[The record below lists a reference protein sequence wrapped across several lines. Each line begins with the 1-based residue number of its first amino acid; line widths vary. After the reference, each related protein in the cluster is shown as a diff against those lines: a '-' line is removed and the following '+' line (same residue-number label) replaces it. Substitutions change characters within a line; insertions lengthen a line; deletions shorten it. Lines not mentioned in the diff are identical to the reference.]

1 MIKDKFQ
8 LVRDYLIKKYKII
21 LPGGVILAVA
31 VTVSIALAASGDRK
45 IEDIVPS
52 DIATQESIASTVEE
66 VPLTENGDDAIRELI
81 LTFYNA
87 QAVGDLDTIK
97 ALCDEVSELDLLSFQ
112 EKANYIEYFPEI
124 VIYTKKGM
132 NEGESIVY
140 VYYKMTFVNHDEEFP
155 GYTSYYVCT
164 AEDGS
169 LYIKRSNFSDELN
182 EYISTICVQDDVVE
196 FNNRITAEYDDFF
209 KEHPDLEGYA
219 EEVMA
224 QVNMNVGVK
233 WSKMQEEAA
242 AREAANAAGNDAD
255 EPEVVDGPIASEE
268 EAVYAYALDTVNVR
282 VSDSEKA
289 DKLGKAA
296 KGSKWQVLEERV
308 NGWTKID
315 YEGQDGY
322 IRSDFLRVQEN
333 ASGQTTIGEVKAKT
347 NINVRAAASET
358 AEKLGVLAGGDTA
371 ELIADEGDW
380 CKIKY
385 SGKVGYVKGEYV
397 ER

>member
-8 LVRDYLIKKYKII
+8 LVRDYLIKNYKII
-21 LPGGVILAVA
+21 LPVGVILAVA

-209 KEHPDLEGYA
+209 KENPDLEGYA

-242 AREAANAAGNDAD
+242 AQKAADAAGNDAD

-289 DKLGKAA
+289 DKLG
-296 KGSKWQVLEERV
+296 
-308 NGWTKID
+308 
-315 YEGQDGY
+315 
-322 IRSDFLRVQEN
+322 
-333 ASGQTTIGEVKAKT
+333 
-347 NINVRAAASET
+347 
-358 AEKLGVLAGGDTA
+358 
-371 ELIADEGDW
+371 
-380 CKIKY
+380 
-385 SGKVGYVKGEYV
+385 
-397 ER
+397 

>member
-21 LPGGVILAVA
+21 LPVGVILAVA

-155 GYTSYYVCT
+155 GYTSYYICT

>member
-1 MIKDKFQ
+1 MFKDKIQ
-8 LVRDYLIKKYKII
+8 LAQDYLKKNYKII
-21 LPGGVILAVA
+21 FPIVIVLAVA
-31 VTVSIALAASGDRK
+31 VTVCIALGASGNRR
-45 IEDIVPS
+45 IGDIVPS
-52 DIATQESIASTVEE
+52 DVASQESVIPSVEE
-66 VPLTENGDDAIRELI
+66 IPLTENGDDAIRELI
-81 LTFYNA
+81 FTFYNA
-87 QAVGDLDTIK
+87 QATGDLDTIK
-97 ALCDEVSELDLLSFQ
+97 SLCDEVSDLDLLSFQ

-140 VYYKMTFVNHDEEFP
+140 VYYKMTFVNHEEEFP
-155 GYTSYYVCT
+155 GYTSYYLCT

-182 EYISTICVQDDVVE
+182 EYISMICVQDDVVE

-233 WSKMQEEAA
+233 WSQMQEEAA
-242 AREAANAAGNDAD
+242 AQAAANADGNESE
-255 EPEVVDGPIASEE
+255 EPEVVEGPVVAEE
-268 EAVYAYALDTVNVR
+268 EPVYAYALDTVNIR
-282 VSDSEKA
+282 SSDSEKS
-289 DKLGKAA
+289 DKLGKAT
-296 KGSKWQVLEERV
+296 KGSKWQVLEQRV

-315 YEGQDGY
+315 YDGKEGF
-322 IRSDFLRVQEN
+322 IRSDFLKVQEN
-333 ASGQTTIGEVKAKT
+333 AAGQTTIGEIKAKT

-385 SGKVGYVKGEYV
+385 GGKVGYVKGEYV

>member
-8 LVRDYLIKKYKII
+8 LVRDYLIKNYKII
-21 LPGGVILAVA
+21 LPVGVILAVA

-289 DKLGKAA
+289 DKLGKAT

>member
-21 LPGGVILAVA
+21 LPVGVILAVA